1 MCWPAK
7 GPHAFV
13 SNFDASFTRE
23 VEPEETE
30 EVGDASALKP
40 RVNFSRKRELG
51 RTRAPTPPKHRHHEN
66 GTGVITFGT
75 SLVINK
81 L

>member
-13 SNFDASFTRE
+13 SNFDASFTAE

-40 RVNFSRKRELG
+40 QVNFSHKGSWEE
-51 RTRAPTPPKHRHHEN
+51 RAPRPHRNIAIMKME
-66 GTGVITFGT
+66 
-75 SLVINK
+75 LA
-81 L
+81 